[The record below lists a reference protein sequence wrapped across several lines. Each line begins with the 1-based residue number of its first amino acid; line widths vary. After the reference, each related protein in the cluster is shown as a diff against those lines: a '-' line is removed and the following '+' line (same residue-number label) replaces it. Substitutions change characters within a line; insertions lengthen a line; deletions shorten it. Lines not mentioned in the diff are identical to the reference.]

1 MDDSYLC
8 NTCKTYLYSE
18 TDEAHDEIYYICPK
32 CEYEDLP
39 RHMRERCAEFRKKDI
54 ICEHFNWKDHC
65 KACDTWNPAYNP
77 QGYTGWNDPK
87 RIGKK
92 E

>member
-1 MDDSYLC
+1 MTDDRCMAC
-8 NTCKTYLYSE
+8 NEVLYRYPDNNGG
-18 TDEAHDEIYYICPK
+18 DEHMCPK
-32 CEYEDLP
+32 CEYEQLP
-39 RHMRERCAEFRKKDI
+39 RWLMERNPQWRKKDI

-65 KACDTWNPAYNP
+65 KACDTWSPAYNP

-92 E
+92 T

>member
-32 CEYEDLP
+32 CEYEDIPKWLKARFP
-39 RHMRERCAEFRKKDI
+39 EFRKINGD
-54 ICEHFNWKDHC
+54 ICEHFNWRDNC
-65 KACDTWNPAYNP
+65 KGC
-77 QGYTGWNDPK
+77 GTGTGLPPK
-87 RIGKK
+87 RRPW
-92 E
+92 EN

>member
-1 MDDSYLC
+1 MEKL
-8 NTCKTYLYSE
+8 
-18 TDEAHDEIYYICPK
+18 
-32 CEYEDLP
+32 
-39 RHMRERCAEFRKKDI
+39 FRKKDI

-92 E
+92 A